1 LLKNIVAMSPFSS
14 SGRLCLLSLLIFSA
28 GASRATHKVT
38 PVEKVIELLKKLSA
52 QVEADGKKEAAQY
65 DKFSCFCKEQADD
78 KLYAIEKS
86 TAKIEELDAEITDL
100 DTLISSLASDI
111 AVLTKK
117 ITNLEAKIKAAT
129 EERDKEHAAYLE
141 KDADVT
147 SAISA
152 LKRAIAAMTDSKGQL
167 EGKVDLDLLQQTMRR
182 LKLDTAKLALLKAA
196 QPGEAFQYEYHS
208 NDIIATLESLLD
220 TFTETKNRLDMEEF
234 EANSV
239 FEKKRL
245 NMENNKKF
253 KEEDKLAKEKREA
266 AKTERREEAMA
277 ERTQEDDDKKADE
290 SFMRVLQKKCEDT
303 AKEWDARS
311 LTRSSELTS
320 IAKAL
325 EALTTGVVP
334 NWGANKKLNNLQEK
348 KLVKVRSM
356 PSAFLQ
362 LRGSSSAK
370 EESIREKILQ
380 VLGDHAHNSPALT
393 ALSLKVR
400 VAEDHFVKVRSII
413 KDLIDK
419 LVAQAEAEKTTKSF
433 CDEQMK
439 KTLSKRDEEQSKLE
453 GLEASITEKTAER
466 KQLMLDIAELSE
478 DIAKATKAL
487 SEATELRSDEKSEN
501 EVTID
506 EAKAGKDAVEYA
518 LKVLKDF
525 YESAFVQTGKY
536 VPPDSDRSGNTV
548 GDLAP
553 EVFDSGY
560 SGRQD
565 SSKGILGLLE
575 VILSDFDRTDSTVT
589 SQEETAVEKFEE
601 YKKATEEDIATKEK
615 DKKAK
620 EASVA
625 TLTDDLTSLKD
636 DKKTA
641 EEALGNAKDQLET
654 LSKTCVEG
662 EETYEERV
670 ANRQK
675 EIEALK
681 KAQQILEDWK
691 N

>member
-1 LLKNIVAMSPFSS
+1 
-14 SGRLCLLSLLIFSA
+14 
-28 GASRATHKVT
+28 
-38 PVEKVIELLKKLSA
+38 
-52 QVEADGKKEAAQY
+52 
-65 DKFSCFCKEQADD
+65 
-78 KLYAIEKS
+78 
-86 TAKIEELDAEITDL
+86 
-100 DTLISSLASDI
+100 
-111 AVLTKK
+111 
-117 ITNLEAKIKAAT
+117 
-129 EERDKEHAAYLE
+129 
-141 KDADVT
+141 
-147 SAISA
+147 
-152 LKRAIAAMTDSKGQL
+152 
-167 EGKVDLDLLQQTMRR
+167 
-182 LKLDTAKLALLKAA
+182 
-196 QPGEAFQYEYHS
+196 
-208 NDIIATLESLLD
+208 
-220 TFTETKNRLDMEEF
+220 
-234 EANSV
+234 
-239 FEKKRL
+239 
-245 NMENNKKF
+245 
-253 KEEDKLAKEKREA
+253 
-266 AKTERREEAMA
+266 
-277 ERTQEDDDKKADE
+277 
-290 SFMRVLQKKCEDT
+290 
-303 AKEWDARS
+303 
-311 LTRSSELTS
+311 
-320 IAKAL
+320 
-325 EALTTGVVP
+325 
-334 NWGANKKLNNLQEK
+334 
-348 KLVKVRSM
+348 
-356 PSAFLQ
+356 
-362 LRGSSSAK
+362 
-370 EESIREKILQ
+370 
-380 VLGDHAHNSPALT
+380 LT

-419 LVAQAEAEKTTKSF
+419 LVAQAEAEATTKSF

-466 KQLMLDIAELSE
+466 KQLKMDIAELSE

-487 SEATELRSDEKSEN
+487 SEATELRSDEKAEN
-501 EVTID
+501 DVTID

-553 EVFDSGY
+553 EIFDSGY

-620 EASVA
+620 EAAVA
-625 TLTDDLTSLKD
+625 TLTDDLTALKD

-641 EEALGNAKDQLET
+641 EEALANAKDQLET

-670 ANRQK
+670 AARQK